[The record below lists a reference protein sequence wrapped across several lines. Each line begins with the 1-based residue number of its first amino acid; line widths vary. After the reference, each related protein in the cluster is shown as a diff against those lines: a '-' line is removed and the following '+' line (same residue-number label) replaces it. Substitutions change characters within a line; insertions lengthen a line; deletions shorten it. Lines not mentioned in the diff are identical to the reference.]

1 MVKQLNGHLS
11 NTPLSTSLFRNS
23 HSHSLSLTVYAPP
36 LTTIAS
42 IQGKHISTFLTA
54 ALERML
60 PVTHLSW
67 QAQQQIHENIQ
78 DLPAHPLAS
87 RQAFVPVSE
96 SREFTR
102 VDAGKEFGLA
112 PADEAVPHPQLVVM
126 RRERMEILSDNEH
139 AKRQNERQ
147 RIAEGQMAEKEAKAK
162 LRAEQEGR
170 VVEQGRWK
178 WKLREGTAG
187 HVGHRYGFPLPDRK
201 RGHVKIPTHVI

>member
-11 NTPLSTSLFRNS
+11 NAPFLHLFFSTIHTHSYSLYT
-23 HSHSLSLTVYAPP
+23 HP
-36 LTTIAS
+36 LTAITS
-42 IQGKHISTFLTA
+42 TQGKHISTFLTA

-87 RQAFVPVSE
+87 RQAFVPVAE

-112 PADEAVPHPQLVVM
+112 PADSAVPHPELIVM
-126 RRERMEILSDNEH
+126 RRERMEILSDDERVQ
-139 AKRQNERQ
+139 RQNERQ

-162 LRAEQEGR
+162 LKAELEGR

-178 WKLREGTAG
+178 WRLREGTAG
-187 HVGHRYGFPLPDRK
+187 YVGHRYGFPLPDRK

>member
-1 MVKQLNGHLS
+1 
-11 NTPLSTSLFRNS
+11 
-23 HSHSLSLTVYAPP
+23 
-36 LTTIAS
+36 
-42 IQGKHISTFLTA
+42 
-54 ALERML
+54 ML

-67 QAQQQIHENIQ
+67 QQQQQIHENIQ

-112 PADEAVPHPQLVVM
+112 PAEEAVPHPELVVL
-126 RRERMEILSDNEH
+126 RRERMEILSNEER
-139 AKRQNERQ
+139 AARQ
-147 RIAEGQMAEKEAKAK
+147 RERERIADGQRVEKEAKAK

-178 WKLREGTAG
+178 WKLQEATAG
-187 HVGHRYGFPLPDRK
+187 RVGHRYGFPLPDRK
-201 RGHVKIPTHVI
+201 RGHVKIPTHVV